1 MPFWYFD
8 FHMST
13 GRLAF
18 FFRVVHQSGNIVRF
32 IFSRISWSLLIVCAE
47 SSYMGALD
55 VCVLINR
62 TDRDLSDLYPGKWPS
77 ATTSP
82 F

>member
-1 MPFWYFD
+1 
-8 FHMST
+8 MSK

-18 FFRVVHQSGNIVRF
+18 FFRVVHQSGNIARF
-32 IFSRISWSLLIVCAE
+32 IFSRVSWSLRIFGAE

-77 ATTSP
+77 ATTSQ